1 MLLLITTTLLLFHTP
16 ICIRSAGAAHL
27 TALSVSDCPYPEEG
41 RAGGQPGHVME
52 CPSWCQMSAV
62 QPWQQLRATDASAEK
77 WYSRWAAS
85 AGSPGRRCQESHGWC
100 RGSGESMERRKQEA
114 YASSMLLC
122 INKKMICQEVTQLGV
137 KLSSHY
143 HTNALQMIKLF
154 SNEDGGNMYTL

>member
-1 MLLLITTTLLLFHTP
+1 
-16 ICIRSAGAAHL
+16 
-27 TALSVSDCPYPEEG
+27 
-41 RAGGQPGHVME
+41 
-52 CPSWCQMSAV
+52 
-62 QPWQQLRATDASAEK
+62 
-77 WYSRWAAS
+77 
-85 AGSPGRRCQESHGWC
+85 
-100 RGSGESMERRKQEA
+100 MERRKQEA